1 METSGFKS
9 LFIVSSGRKFYL
21 NDVTN
26 PIRTSPDLY
35 SRYNEKS
42 GGREQIPVNHLGIQ
56 PSNTGDCYGG
66 IVNYTSM
73 DSFISWGVGAVAPYM
88 EYVQL
93 KLKTRLTEGNEYKF
107 KCKVSHAENTFYSCY
122 DLGALFTS
130 TMMTDISNDSFID
143 VTPQIVFDLESSW
156 NQEDWIELE
165 GSFLAN
171 GGENFITFGN
181 FKHSDESRYTIIDT
195 SIGKDD
201 GIQTIS
207 YYYIDD
213 FSLRSNNTIDTYYDS
228 EMRTFYISL
237 RDDVVTKK
245 ITLYSIE
252 GKLLL
257 SESFT
262 KEIELQLV
270 DFASGLYIY
279 VIESSEG
286 VIKKGK
292 IIRK

>member
-1 METSGFKS
+1 M
-9 LFIVSSGRKFYL
+9 
-21 NDVTN
+21 
-26 PIRTSPDLY
+26 
-35 SRYNEKS
+35 
-42 GGREQIPVNHLGIQ
+42 
-56 PSNTGDCYGG
+56 
-66 IVNYTSM
+66 
-73 DSFISWGVGAVAPYM
+73 
-88 EYVQL
+88 
-93 KLKTRLTEGNEYKF
+93 
-107 KCKVSHAENTFYSCY
+107 
-122 DLGALFTS
+122 
-130 TMMTDISNDSFID
+130 
-143 VTPQIVFDLESSW
+143 
-156 NQEDWIELE
+156 
-165 GSFLAN
+165 AN